1 MTTLPELLERE
12 TEAVTTGC
20 KVRAVGGLGLGSV
33 FRGGDETGSG
43 GWLDDTGDEEA
54 DEQADELLPVDEL
67 RQTNG
72 GGGGGC
78 GSGVLRSITI
88 DLFSVGLILRELLFS
103 GARATYPLALLELG
117 PLPFVEVE
125 VEAATAVGGT
135 GRAIFLRGNGAAVTV
150 AGCAVLDDA
159 AATAVAAAVGL
170 LASVSKGGV
179 PTLTLSRLTCFS
191 QTTGV
196 TTASGLG
203 QVLEGQPVEKCLWQT
218 LM

>member
-1 MTTLPELLERE
+1 M
-12 TEAVTTGC
+12 
-20 KVRAVGGLGLGSV
+20 GSV

-43 GWLDDTGDEEA
+43 GWLDDTGEEEA

-67 RQTNG
+67 RQTKGGG

-103 GARATYPLALLELG
+103 GARATYPLVLLELG
-117 PLPFVEVE
+117 ALPFVEVE

-135 GRAIFLRGNGAAVTV
+135 GRAIFLQGNGAAVTV
-150 AGCAVLDDA
+150 AGCAVFDDA

-170 LASVSKGGV
+170 LASVSEALK
-179 PTLTLSRLTCFS
+179 TLSRLTCFS
-191 QTTGV
+191 QAGV

-203 QVLEGQPVEKCLWQT
+203 QVLEGQPAEKCLWQT